1 MLDHASLVRG
11 KTIEAS
17 RDEGVQRLRYV
28 EVVEAPHQAK
38 DLAVA
43 LERSAVEEHAH
54 RFDRIE
60 RNAVGAIANLGA
72 NVVGKA
78 GDEAVQQLVHRVVGQ
93 RLER

>member
-43 LERSAVEEHAH
+43 LERSAVEEHTH

-60 RNAVGAIANLGA
+60 RNAVGATANLERTSSGRPGTSRPA
-72 NVVGKA
+72 VGSS
-78 GDEAVQQLVHRVVGQ
+78 RVDNG
-93 RLER
+93 LT